1 MVFMMPELLKI
12 KGDCLMKNKYK
23 LLAYTFLCSL
33 ISTEVLSFETSAKNA
48 ILMDYDTGAY
58 IYTKNHDVK
67 VAPASMSKLMTIY
80 VVFDKIKSGLLS
92 LDDVFTVSEN
102 AWRKG
107 GAASGSSTM
116 FLKIGEKVTVED
128 LLKGI
133 IIQSGNDACIVMAE
147 NIAGSEENF
156 TVLMNEMAEKIGL
169 KNSSFANS
177 TGWPHP
183 DHKMSV
189 EDLAKLS
196 KLLIKDFNEYYHLF
210 SQKEFTHN
218 NIKQSNRNPLL
229 YSMEAADGLKTG
241 HTDEAGFCLSAS
253 AYKNGR
259 RLIGVMSGMASN
271 KERSEETEKL
281 MNYGFR
287 EFDNYKIVNKND
299 VMATANVWYG
309 QSKTI
314 DLVVPYD
321 ITETIKINLRD
332 KYELKARYKEPVKA
346 PIRKGDTVGKII
358 LVDAEGVEKEFP
370 LVAKDNVEQI
380 GVFQKFVANLKY
392 LVLGNK

>member
-1 MVFMMPELLKI
+1 
-12 KGDCLMKNKYK
+12 MKNKFK
-23 LLAYTFLCSL
+23 LLAYTFLSTL
-33 ISTEVLSFETSAKNA
+33 ISTEAFCFETAAKNA

-133 IIQSGNDACIVMAE
+133 IIQSGNDACIVVAE
-147 NIAGSEENF
+147 NIAGSEEDF
-156 TVLMNEMAEKIGL
+156 TVLMNETAEKIGL
-169 KNSSFANS
+169 KNSNFANS

-189 EDLAKLS
+189 EDLAVLS
-196 KLLIKDFNEYYHLF
+196 KLLIRDFGEYYHLF

-229 YSMEAADGLKTG
+229 YSMDAADGLKTG

-287 EFDNYKIVNKND
+287 EFNNYKILNKGD
-299 VMATANVWYG
+299 VVATANVWYG
-309 QSKTI
+309 QNKTVEM
-314 DLVVPYD
+314 VVPYD
-321 ITETIKINLRD
+321 ITETIKRSLRN
-332 KYELKARYKEPVKA
+332 KYELKVRYKEPIKA
-346 PIRKGDTVGKII
+346 PIKKGDTIGELI
-358 LVDAEGVEKEFP
+358 LIDSDGSERDFP
-370 LVAKDNVEQI
+370 LLAKNDVEQI